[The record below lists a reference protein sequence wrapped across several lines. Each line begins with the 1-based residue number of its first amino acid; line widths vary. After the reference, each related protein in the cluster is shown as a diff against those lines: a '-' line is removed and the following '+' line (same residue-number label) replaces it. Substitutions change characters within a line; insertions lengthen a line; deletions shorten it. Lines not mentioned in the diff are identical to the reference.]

1 MPRTGGGLGP
11 RASRGGRGEAPRP
24 RRRRSALGSKRVVG
38 TDADGRDVWEVAVSS
53 GYRADG
59 RQRRVSRRVHGT
71 ERDADTALGA
81 LAVEM
86 GRSPHVG
93 DSMTL
98 GGYWEAYYRPSLD
111 ELAHATAEGYEAAWR
126 NHVGPRFAT
135 RDMAS
140 ISRVEVRGWLL
151 SIRAPSARRNAMK
164 LLRQVLNAAMDDEL
178 LDAHPLMRP
187 VRLPQPRRERVR
199 LWGAEEVMACVG
211 HMRRD
216 PRMSRFLPPVL
227 LMAGGGLRREE
238 AVAAERADCAWVA
251 DADGGCVCL
260 VSVERAYTPRDGY
273 KETKTAQSRRVVAIP
288 DPFASMLD
296 ETLPE
301 CGPAVWPRALARS
314 WRPYDPDVMSKA
326 WHSMFSC
333 HGGAL
338 DLPYI
343 TINQLRA
350 THETLMQ
357 RAGVEDSVLS
367 SFHGHSQIST
377 DYRHYLSPDVG
388 TYIDAAR
395 LFGESLSGP

>member
-11 RASRGGRGEAPRP
+11 RAPRGGRGEAPRP

-81 LAVEM
+81 LAIEM

-111 ELAHATAEGYEAAWR
+111 ELARATAEGYEAAWR

-199 LWGAEEVMACVG
+199 LW
-211 HMRRD
+211 
-216 PRMSRFLPPVL
+216 
-227 LMAGGGLRREE
+227 
-238 AVAAERADCAWVA
+238 
-251 DADGGCVCL
+251 
-260 VSVERAYTPRDGY
+260 
-273 KETKTAQSRRVVAIP
+273 
-288 DPFASMLD
+288 
-296 ETLPE
+296 
-301 CGPAVWPRALARS
+301 
-314 WRPYDPDVMSKA
+314 
-326 WHSMFSC
+326 
-333 HGGAL
+333 
-338 DLPYI
+338 
-343 TINQLRA
+343 
-350 THETLMQ
+350 
-357 RAGVEDSVLS
+357 
-367 SFHGHSQIST
+367 
-377 DYRHYLSPDVG
+377 
-388 TYIDAAR
+388 
-395 LFGESLSGP
+395 